1 MKLLIAVIII
11 GALVTTIVV
20 YSNTR
25 SSNKTI
31 VEGNGEGTYRTS
43 CVPLTEFE
51 ENK

>member
-31 VEGNGEGTYRTS
+31 VESNDVDTFRTD
-43 CVPLTEFE
+43 CFPLPKFE
-51 ENK
+51 ENN